1 MSKLKVGV
9 LWLLILMLWG
19 VSAAWGQQTPR
30 YEKIQ
35 WYMWKVLE
43 GGGTNFYCE
52 NIWVWLE
59 KIKAGELDA
68 ENTYFV
74 DVDDKSKPIEE
85 IIHNIIRGW
94 GSLWFDPDY
103 YAPYGAWKYAE
114 WTSCTSLIWILLK
127 YNDVIREGD
136 YEFVEQLYDA
146 FIRDRD
152 YSLGSE
158 NAQIHEMV
166 GRYIWSQYQQDAMSQ
181 YSYDPPLTKHV
192 FTFTWEGRTY
202 HPGSAY
208 YTYELSRD
216 WIYHRMRS
224 WVLYGNAELDS
235 PNYTWVFIHT
245 FITLYQFAEDPVMKQ
260 RAKMMVDFILLESVL
275 DFSANQWGGAM
286 GRTYE
291 STTRWGVSRF
301 YWDCFWHAIRPSHE
315 PVYNILFSSYRLPD
329 VIYDIGDLSDE
340 PDNYFHINKEYNA
353 SIVYSPGTGKWNYVT
368 KFYNL
373 GGRLGSGWQLCVK
386 SEDEGPNG
394 RSVPFRMWINTKKS
408 GEDVSHPVEY
418 ESYMITGEF
427 GYQYK
432 NAIFVRG
439 QNLHYALGPN
449 QWDEDVTIEN
459 WRFFKEGRTMVAVHI
474 RYDDNDLGAGVMEVA
489 IEGVDYQSFDEF
501 KWAVLG
507 NANLDYIF
515 FTTSRGDVITYDL
528 IQGLGDY
535 SSIVKRVGE
544 TEFEPVWDFPFPRIE
559 TVDHHGNTI
568 VRWEGPTTMVLSK
581 HGQQMTYDFENWT
594 VTTTEAPPD
603 ITPPAAPVGVTVER
617 RE

>member
-1 MSKLKVGV
+1 
-9 LWLLILMLWG
+9 
-19 VSAAWGQQTPR
+19 
-30 YEKIQ
+30 
-35 WYMWKVLE
+35 
-43 GGGTNFYCE
+43 
-52 NIWVWLE
+52 
-59 KIKAGELDA
+59 
-68 ENTYFV
+68 
-74 DVDDKSKPIEE
+74 
-85 IIHNIIRGW
+85 
-94 GSLWFDPDY
+94 
-103 YAPYGAWKYAE
+103 
-114 WTSCTSLIWILLK
+114 
-127 YNDVIREGD
+127 
-136 YEFVEQLYDA
+136 
-146 FIRDRD
+146 
-152 YSLGSE
+152 
-158 NAQIHEMV
+158 
-166 GRYIWSQYQQDAMSQ
+166 
-181 YSYDPPLTKHV
+181 
-192 FTFTWEGRTY
+192 
-202 HPGSAY
+202 
-208 YTYELSRD
+208 
-216 WIYHRMRS
+216 MRS

-301 YWDCFWHAIRPSHE
+301 YWDCFWDAIRPSHE
-315 PVYNILFSSYRLPD
+315 PVYNILFSRYRLPD
-329 VIYDIGDLSDE
+329 LIYDIGDLSDE
-340 PDNYFHINKEYNA
+340 PDNYFHINKEYNG
-353 SIVYSPGTGKWNYVT
+353 SIVYSPGTGKFNYVT

-418 ESYMITGEF
+418 EAYMLTGEF
-427 GYQYK
+427 GYQYR
-432 NAIFVRG
+432 NAIFARG

-449 QWDEDVTIEN
+449 EWDQDVTIEN
-459 WRFFKEGRTMVAVHI
+459 WRFFKEGRTMVAVQI

-544 TEFEPVWDFPFPRIE
+544 SEFVPVWDFPFPRIE

-594 VTTTEAPPD
+594 VSTMEAPPD